1 VRPGARFRA
10 RRRGS
15 NSERADRLLVEHLR
29 EEFSQLDFKAGA
41 RPFSLTGTVRQLLE
55 TEGCFGRIA
64 VSSGGDKAKPVWILA
79 FDKTPE
85 SNWRVGWHQVRVIAV
100 KHRRDLPGFGTWTL
114 KGGIPHV
121 EAPLEILREM
131 FSLRLHLDDCGSDNG
146 AFRVPGGWAGSQ
158 MPKDGKPPRPWR
170 SQSAKL
176 PM

>member
-64 VSSGGDKAKPVWILA
+64 VSIGGAKSKPVRVLA

-85 SNWRVGWHQVRVIAV
+85 SNWSLGWHQDRVIVV
-100 KHRRDLPGFGTWTL
+100 KHRRDLLGFGTWTL
-114 KGGIPHV
+114 KGDIPHV
-121 EAPLEILREM
+121 EAPLEY
-131 FSLRLHLDDCGSDNG
+131 FGKY
-146 AFRVPGGWAGSQ
+146 FRCVCIWTTAGRITVP
-158 MPKDGKPPRPWR
+158 
-170 SQSAKL
+170 
-176 PM
+176 